1 MHIITVTHIDTAC
14 ILLEIGGY
22 RILTDPTLDRA
33 GKLYHHGYGAVSV
46 KTDDP
51 ALNGVDLSSID
62 LVLLSHHQHKDN
74 FDHAGRAFTL
84 TVPKVVTTKN
94 SAKHLP
100 NAVGLEPWESFAVE
114 TEKLPGLRITAVP
127 AQHHPWWLPEFFSGK
142 TTGFVIEYDGQENG
156 VIYISGDTVFFD
168 GIRQIASRYTID
180 IGIFHVGS
188 AQFRYLS
195 GFGEYTMNSSGL
207 LKSADILKPKT
218 IVPIHH
224 RGWTHF
230 KESVAHMRSV
240 LSSRN
245 SVVGQFIFLDPGIR
259 TVIVPQ

>member
-1 MHIITVTHIDTAC
+1 MKISITHIDTAC
-14 ILLEIGGY
+14 ILLEIGEY

-33 GKLYHHGYGAVSV
+33 AKMYHHGFGAFSS

-51 ALNGVDLSSID
+51 ALDGVDLSSVD

-84 TVPKVVTTKN
+84 TVPKVLTTKH
-94 SAKHLP
+94 SARTLP
-100 NAVGLEPWESFAVE
+100 NAVGLDVWESDAVE
-114 TEKLPGLRITAVP
+114 TTKLPGLRITAVP
-127 AQHHPWWLPEFFSGK
+127 AQHHPWWLPEFFSGA

-230 KESVAHMRSV
+230 KESEMHMRSV
-240 LSSRN
+240 LSSQPAIPN
-245 SVVGQFIFLDPGIR
+245 QITFLDPGIR
-259 TVIVPQ
+259 TVILPR

>member
-1 MHIITVTHIDTAC
+1 MKISITHIDTAC

-33 GKLYHHGYGAVSV
+33 AKMYHHGFGAFSS

-51 ALNGVDLSSID
+51 ALDGVDLSSVD

-84 TVPKVVTTKN
+84 TVPKVLTTKH
-94 SAKHLP
+94 SARTLP
-100 NAVGLEPWESFAVE
+100 NAVGLDVWESAAVE
-114 TEKLPGLRITAVP
+114 TTKLPGLRITAVP
-127 AQHHPWWLPEFFSGK
+127 AQHHPWWLPEFFSGT
-142 TTGFVIEYDGQENG
+142 TTGFVIEYDGQQNG

-168 GIRQIASRYTID
+168 GIRRIASKFTID

-195 GFGEYTMNSSGL
+195 GFGQYTMDSRGL
-207 LKSADILKPKT
+207 LKAVDVLKPKT
-218 IVPIHH
+218 IIPVHF

-230 KESVAHMRSV
+230 KERESELRSAIQSHEDV
-240 LSSRN
+240 FRRTRIPVPGVRN
-245 SVVGQFIFLDPGIR
+245 RIEE
-259 TVIVPQ
+259 